1 LILDLQN
8 ARKGARRKEMP
19 TNTEC
24 KNIVLSSAKKVLIA
38 PYGST
43 KEQATDIGFTSGNVT
58 ITGAVEKALIMV
70 DQSATPIR
78 EIVTAVNLNLSI
90 PLASVTLD
98 NLAIALQV
106 ELDADGKADFL
117 KEKYYSVWVE
127 TEGPVVDTT
136 PSTRTFEFEKVSFAG
151 TGELAL
157 SRTDMQNP
165 TLEGKLIHCPD
176 PDYPNYIG
184 IKITEESEE
193 SGN

>member
-1 LILDLQN
+1 
-8 ARKGARRKEMP
+8 MP
-19 TNTEC
+19 NKQEC

-43 KEQATDIGFTSGNVT
+43 KSEATDIGFTSGGVT
-58 ITGAVEKALIMV
+58 ISGAVEKALIQV

-78 EIVTAVNLNLSI
+78 EIVTAVNLNISI
-90 PLASVTLD
+90 PLASITLD

-106 ELDADGKADFL
+106 EFDSNGKADFL

-127 TEGPVVDTT
+127 TEGPVVGGA
-136 PSTRTFEFEKVSFAG
+136 PVTRTFEFEKVSFAG

-165 TLEGKLIHCPD
+165 NLEGKLIHCPD

-184 IKITEESEE
+184 IIVTDESESE

>member
-1 LILDLQN
+1 
-8 ARKGARRKEMP
+8 MP
-19 TNTEC
+19 TKTEC

-43 KEQATDIGFTSGNVT
+43 KEQATDIGFTNGGVT
-58 ITGAVEKALIMV
+58 ISGAIEKALIQV

-106 ELDADGKADFL
+106 ELDAEGKADFL

-127 TEGPVVDTT
+127 TEGPVVDTI

>member
-1 LILDLQN
+1 
-8 ARKGARRKEMP
+8 MP
-19 TNTEC
+19 TKTEC

-43 KEQATDIGFTSGNVT
+43 KEEATDIGFTNGGVT
-58 ITGAVEKALIMV
+58 ISGAIEKALIQV

-106 ELDADGKADFL
+106 ELDAEGKADFL

>member
-1 LILDLQN
+1 
-8 ARKGARRKEMP
+8 MP
-19 TNTEC
+19 TKTEC

-43 KEQATDIGFTSGNVT
+43 KEQATDIGFTNGGVT
-58 ITGAVEKALIMV
+58 ISGAIEKALIQV

-106 ELDADGKADFL
+106 ELDANGKADFL

>member
-1 LILDLQN
+1 
-8 ARKGARRKEMP
+8 MP
-19 TNTEC
+19 TKTEC

-43 KEQATDIGFTSGNVT
+43 KEQATDIGFTNGGVT
-58 ITGAVEKALIMV
+58 ISGAIEKALIQV

-106 ELDADGKADFL
+106 ELDAEGKADFL

-193 SGN
+193 SGESGN

>member
-1 LILDLQN
+1 
-8 ARKGARRKEMP
+8 MP
-19 TNTEC
+19 TKTEC

-43 KEQATDIGFTSGNVT
+43 KSEATDIGFTNGGVT
-58 ITGAVEKALIMV
+58 ITGAIEKSLIQV

-90 PLASVTLD
+90 PLASVTLA

-106 ELDADGKADFL
+106 ELDNSGKADFL

-127 TEGPVVDTT
+127 TEGPVVGTK
-136 PSTRTFEFEKVSFAG
+136 PVNRTFEFEKVSFAG

-184 IKITEESEE
+184 ISITEESDE
-193 SGN
+193 SESN

>member
-1 LILDLQN
+1 
-8 ARKGARRKEMP
+8 MP
-19 TNTEC
+19 TTNEC

-43 KEQATDIGFTSGNVT
+43 KAQATDIGFTNGGVT
-58 ITGAVEKALIMV
+58 ISGAIEKALIQV

-90 PLASVTLD
+90 PLASITLD

-106 ELDADGKADFL
+106 EFDANGKADFL

-127 TEGPVVDTT
+127 TEGPVVGSH
-136 PSTRTFEFEKVSFAG
+136 PVTRTFEFEKVSFAG

-184 IKITEESEE
+184 IIVTDESESE

>member
-1 LILDLQN
+1 
-8 ARKGARRKEMP
+8 MP
-19 TNTEC
+19 TKTEC

-43 KEQATDIGFTSGNVT
+43 KEQATDIGFTNGGVT
-58 ITGAVEKALIMV
+58 ISGAIEKALIQV

-106 ELDADGKADFL
+106 ELDAEGKADFL